1 MIFYCNTSRTT
12 SLLAQN
18 LAKNFSFCYLSINN
32 KLNNISDKSELIIL
46 LVPIFGEE
54 ELNEDWLEFLKNK
67 KDIFFSKKVLVFLF
81 GVYDDFIDNNSVI
94 VRQIKYFLSIH
105 CDDLVFYP
113 KKSSRY
119 NLNFDSIKEYISNY
133 NASELST
140 IHCQKKIFELEY
152 KNKCLVCKNDDSSL
166 DLTSSY
172 DGFTNM
178 LDILELN
185 ERLITL
191 KILVTLSKCS
201 SFTCNKLNLEG
212 FNFNEAFSEYI
223 RRIYFKSCRIKE
235 TPNLQKFNNL
245 EVINLSANSIE
256 TLDFSRLPKS
266 VKRTNFSK
274 NRIFRLLVNKS
285 GYHNLESMA
294 MFNNKISE
302 LSWLAFFPNLKY
314 LNIGMN
320 PINSFPF
327 EVFELHNLEYINI
340 ALTSI
345 EYIPQEILKM
355 KKLKV
360 LDIKHCSYIEIKDP
374 ILQELRNKGVEV
386 VC

>member
-1 MIFYCNTSRTT
+1 MPKITIYRTYSEVTNGFMRDVAYVLGRIKSGTS
-12 SLLAQN
+12 
-18 LAKNFSFCYLSINN
+18 
-32 KLNNISDKSELIIL
+32 SELIAMIRTCKDKEERNAL
-46 LVPIFGEE
+46 KRKLPAINFQGTFKERNAKGLIEFSGLMPIDFDNFPNME
-54 ELNEDWLEFLKNK
+54 ELTTTREMLIADKYTYALFTSPSGNGLK
-67 KDIFFSKKVLVFLF
+67 
-81 GVYDDFIDNNSVI
+81 VI
-94 VRQIKYFLSIH
+94 LRVPADGAKNY
-105 CDDLVFYP
+105 
-113 KKSSRY
+113 KSY
-119 NLNFDSIKEYISNY
+119 FDSIKEYISNY

-235 TPNLQKFNNL
+235 TPNLQRFNNL

-274 NRIFRLLVNKS
+274 NRIFRLLGNKS

-302 LSWLAFFPNLKY
+302 ANF
-314 LNIGMN
+314 
-320 PINSFPF
+320 
-327 EVFELHNLEYINI
+327 
-340 ALTSI
+340 
-345 EYIPQEILKM
+345 
-355 KKLKV
+355 
-360 LDIKHCSYIEIKDP
+360 
-374 ILQELRNKGVEV
+374 
-386 VC
+386 